1 MNLLLILTPFTNSFD
16 QSLIQIRVP
25 FLVSFVTKTLNIVT
39 LSKANAFNTFFHS
52 VFVSDSVQ
60 SSTDHVV
67 GFDKQALAH
76 IDISPADVFKTL
88 STLNVDKSSG
98 TDLLSPRILKSCATA
113 LAEPLSRLFSICLS
127 GGSIPSDWK
136 FHQITPIFK
145 SGDKSLVINYR
156 PISLLSCTSLVLESI
171 IYDKIFPF
179 IIPNL
184 SLYQFGFIPDR
195 SSVQQMLVFYT
206 AVLRGFNSRTQT
218 DAIYLDIKKAFDVVS
233 HTKLLFK
240 LSTYGISGELHNWFR
255 AYLSNRVHSVCI
267 DGVLSNTLSVLSG
280 VPQGSILGP
289 LLFLIYVNDLPSVLN
304 SSSMFLFA
312 DDSKISRPISSTSAP
327 DWLQGDIHSLYI
339 WSLHFNI
346 SKCHCM
352 HFAVSG
358 PVLHSY
364 SIGDQVIGSVTSV
377 KDLGILVSSDLSWD
391 SHYSS
396 IISKAYR
403 SLAMLRRYIGSS
415 SSTVKKL
422 LYFSVV
428 RSKLCYCSQLW
439 RPVFF
444 KHVFLFEQLQRRATK
459 FILNDFHND
468 YKFRLISLNI
478 LPLSLWLEL
487 LDVLFLVKNLKSPSM
502 YFNIYNYVS
511 FTSTG
516 TRSSTQNKL
525 VMVTNATHSSRYLSY
540 FDRVVPLWNKLSRHI
555 DLDSSFGSIKSHL
568 RHLFWNYFI
577 SNFNINN
584 HCTYR
589 IICFCPVCKLLWASP
604 LVG

>member
-1 MNLLLILTPFTNSFD
+1 M
-16 QSLIQIRVP
+16 
-25 FLVSFVTKTLNIVT
+25 
-39 LSKANAFNTFFHS
+39 
-52 VFVSDSVQ
+52 
-60 SSTDHVV
+60 
-67 GFDKQALAH
+67 
-76 IDISPADVFKTL
+76 
-88 STLNVDKSSG
+88 
-98 TDLLSPRILKSCATA
+98 
-113 LAEPLSRLFSICLS
+113 
-127 GGSIPSDWK
+127 
-136 FHQITPIFK
+136 
-145 SGDKSLVINYR
+145 
-156 PISLLSCTSLVLESI
+156 
-171 IYDKIFPF
+171 
-179 IIPNL
+179 
-184 SLYQFGFIPDR
+184 
-195 SSVQQMLVFYT
+195 
-206 AVLRGFNSRTQT
+206 
-218 DAIYLDIKKAFDVVS
+218 VS
-233 HTKLLFK
+233 HTRLLFK

-280 VPQGSILGP
+280 VPQGRP

-327 DWLQGDIHSLYI
+327 DWLQGDIHSLYIWSLI

-487 LDVLFLVKNLKSPSM
+487 LDLVKNLKSPSM
-502 YFNIYNYVS
+502 YIVLQYIQLCLFHLYWYS
-511 FTSTG
+511 FINSEQ
-516 TRSSTQNKL
+516 TRHGHQCYTLLDICLILIELFLYGISSHVILTWTPHL
-525 VMVTNATHSSRYLSY
+525 VALNL
-540 FDRVVPLWNKLSRHI
+540 I
-555 DLDSSFGSIKSHL
+555 
-568 RHLFWNYFI
+568 
-577 SNFNINN
+577 
-584 HCTYR
+584 
-589 IICFCPVCKLLWASP
+589 
-604 LVG
+604 